1 MLFIIIF
8 TSALRLFAEPAWV
21 GVSKKDNVYFYSRG
35 YIEDTGSL
43 DDVKAKAFQKA
54 KAGIADYIFEETSV
68 EKVLRSSGGLGDNEE
83 LRKTYT
89 ETVKSSSSVN
99 LSGVDIDDFYYEKTE
114 DSGLAVYRVWVLAK
128 IKYTGLETERKR
140 ILDLLQRQLALVD
153 DNLNAAGTFVG
164 KGDITAGVEA
174 YLAAAAGA
182 MKVKEREEEIPIY
195 ISRAV
200 KLLDS
205 IVIEASDNPA
215 QIDTLNGGVFSFNV
229 GYSRPGL
236 GKIPLTGVKV
246 TFLVKNNEGDYQRS
260 GIVLTNGMAECRIK
274 SLREVKA
281 DNVIKAVLSMDF
293 SDIEN
298 MGGGNQKYL
307 AELRD
312 ARDRAEGECSFRTVS
327 KEKMAIPVSVLS
339 LFPEL
344 TAGVRDYLIGEGYSV
359 VNLAPQDPEIQSLMD
374 ENPGAFSPGA
384 LKAVSGKGVRRILI
398 ITVKEAKPVYNRD
411 IERYLGIYSLT
422 VSFIDTLTG
431 EILSSKNIKLS
442 VTASE
447 ESGIPGA
454 FIGSAGKEIKKM
466 ID

>member
-1 MLFIIIF
+1 MKRSSRYFLPLLIIMSF
-8 TSALRLFAEPAWV
+8 TPVIGLFAEPAWV
-21 GVSKKDNVYFYSRG
+21 GVSKKDNVYFYSKG
-35 YIEDTGSL
+35 YAEDTGSL
-43 DDVKAKAFQKA
+43 DDVKVKAFQKA

-68 EKVLRSSGGLGDNEE
+68 EKVLTSSGGLGDNEE

-99 LSGVDIDDFYYEKTE
+99 LSGVDIDDVYNEKTE

-128 IKYTGLETERKR
+128 IKYTDLEMERKR

-153 DNLNAAGTFVG
+153 DNLNASGTFIDRG
-164 KGDITAGVEA
+164 NITEGIEA

-182 MKVKEREEEIPIY
+182 MKVKERSGEIPIY

-200 KLLDS
+200 KLLDN

-215 QIDTLNGGVFSFNV
+215 QVDTLKGGVFRFNV
-229 GYSRPGL
+229 SYSRTGM
-236 GKIPLTGVKV
+236 GKIPLPGVKV
-246 TFLVKNNEGDYQRS
+246 SFLVKNNNGDYQRS
-260 GIVLTNGMAECRIK
+260 GIVLTGGMAECRIK

-293 SDIEN
+293 SE
-298 MGGGNQKYL
+298 KYL
-307 AELRD
+307 SLLRD
-312 ARDRAEGECSFRTVS
+312 ARDRAGGECSFRTVS
-327 KEKMAIPVSVLS
+327 KENMAIPVSVLS
-339 LFPEL
+339 MYPEL

-359 VNLAPQDPEIQSLMD
+359 VNLHPSELEMQSLMD
-374 ENPGAFSPGA
+374 ENPDA
-384 LKAVSGKGVRRILI
+384 LKAVSGKGVRRILLI
-398 ITVKEAKPVYNRD
+398 SAKTDKPVYNRD

-422 VSFIDTLTG
+422 ARFIDTLTG

-442 VTASE
+442 VTSSE

-454 FIGSAGKEIKKM
+454 FIRSAGKEIKKM